1 MHSVT
6 LILHKPKVKKRGR
19 DSDLLEPLRTN
30 QGDDDIPRSLEFN
43 EVLDPEVRLSVKRP
57 YEADDQKLIPLT
69 VTTNRAPVKT
79 AWAYTVA
86 QRLGFDVQESLS
98 IAHVYV
104 HISSLKHAIML
115 GNILNPKETK
125 EGLEE
130 IRELPGMSS
139 WGMKGKARETE
150 WERRAREKEEK
161 ERKERD
167 EKGSSQPWVGMLRA
181 K

>member
-1 MHSVT
+1 
-6 LILHKPKVKKRGR
+6 
-19 DSDLLEPLRTN
+19 
-30 QGDDDIPRSLEFN
+30 
-43 EVLDPEVRLSVKRP
+43 
-57 YEADDQKLIPLT
+57 LT

-98 IAHVYV
+98 IAHGYV

-130 IRELPGMSS
+130 IRELPGMSN
-139 WGMKGKARETE
+139 WRVDKGKGRERE
-150 WERRAREKEEK
+150 WDRRAREKAER
-161 ERKERD
+161 ERKER
-167 EKGSSQPWVGMLRA
+167 EEMASSQPWVGIL
-181 K
+181 KQK

>member
-1 MHSVT
+1 M
-6 LILHKPKVKKRGR
+6 
-19 DSDLLEPLRTN
+19 
-30 QGDDDIPRSLEFN
+30 
-43 EVLDPEVRLSVKRP
+43 
-57 YEADDQKLIPLT
+57 EALIPLT

-98 IAHVYV
+98 LAHGYV

-125 EGLEE
+125 DGLEE
-130 IRELPGMSS
+130 IRELPGMSD
-139 WGMKGKARETE
+139 WGVKGKERERE
-150 WERRAREKEEK
+150 WDRREREKGER
-161 ERKERD
+161 ERKKRD
-167 EKGSSQPWVGMLRA
+167 EMGSSQPWVGILKA

>member
-1 MHSVT
+1 M
-6 LILHKPKVKKRGR
+6 
-19 DSDLLEPLRTN
+19 
-30 QGDDDIPRSLEFN
+30 
-43 EVLDPEVRLSVKRP
+43 
-57 YEADDQKLIPLT
+57 T

-86 QRLGFDVQESLS
+86 LRLGFDVQESLS

-104 HISSLKHAIML
+104 HISSLKHAITL

-130 IRELPGMSS
+130 IRELPGMST
-139 WGMKGKARETE
+139 WGQKGKGRERE
-150 WERRAREKEEK
+150 WDRRERERGERERREREET
-161 ERKERD
+161 
-167 EKGSSQPWVGMLRA
+167 GSSQPWVGVLRA